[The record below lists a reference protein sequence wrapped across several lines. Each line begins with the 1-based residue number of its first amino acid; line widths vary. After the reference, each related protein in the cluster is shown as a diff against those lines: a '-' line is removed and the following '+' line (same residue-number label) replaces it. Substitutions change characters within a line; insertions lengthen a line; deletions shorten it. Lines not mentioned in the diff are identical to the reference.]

1 MKNRLYKY
9 VVVLVI
15 LVLALGAMSLTE
27 ATVGSTTDPLITLS
41 YLEMR
46 LSEFST
52 QENVETGSALFE
64 ILNVHEGDVIT
75 LGASSEIILRAGIA
89 KAFVSEKG
97 GLADI
102 TVGKDIGMNE
112 NIPKNHLL
120 ICPLGDGRGLVFQSE
135 AWIMVKGSYTLYEK
149 K

>member
-1 MKNRLYKY
+1 MKGRLYKY
-9 VVVLVI
+9 VVILVI
-15 LVLALGAMSLTE
+15 LVLVLGTISLTE
-27 ATVGSTTDPLITLS
+27 ATAGSTTDPLITLS

-52 QENVETGSALFE
+52 QENSGNGSALFE
-64 ILNVHEGDVIT
+64 ILNVHEGDVIS

-102 TVGKDIGMNE
+102 TIGRDIGMNE

-120 ICPLGDGRGLVFQSE
+120 ICPLDDGRGFIFQSE
-135 AWIMVKGSYTLYEK
+135 AWIMVKGNYTLYEK